1 MIDRLAEGT
10 GTLEDVLIRI
20 AVIVVALIAW
30 LALVFNAERQA
41 RKRRAQA
48 LATEPT
54 EASSS

>member
-1 MIDRLAEGT
+1 MSDRLAEGT

-41 RKRRAQA
+41 RSRRAKTQA
-48 LATEPT
+48 AEPT
-54 EASSS
+54 EANHS